1 MIESYFIIKIVDAF
15 YQVQLFES
23 VKIFDI
29 FHFNLLRKTFEN
41 SLSEQVNEF
50 ASSIV
55 INDEKKWKMNDIFD
69 ARKYYRRIQ
78 FLVKWKRHDENK
90 IWYDSKGFRNA
101 FDIVREFYDRY
112 SDKSRPNWLKTN

>member
-15 YQVQLFES
+15 YQIQLFES

-50 ASSIV
+50 APSIV
-55 INDEKKWKMNDIFD
+55 IDDEKK
-69 ARKYYRRIQ
+69 
-78 FLVKWKRHDENK
+78 
-90 IWYDSKGFRNA
+90 
-101 FDIVREFYDRY
+101 
-112 SDKSRPNWLKTN
+112 